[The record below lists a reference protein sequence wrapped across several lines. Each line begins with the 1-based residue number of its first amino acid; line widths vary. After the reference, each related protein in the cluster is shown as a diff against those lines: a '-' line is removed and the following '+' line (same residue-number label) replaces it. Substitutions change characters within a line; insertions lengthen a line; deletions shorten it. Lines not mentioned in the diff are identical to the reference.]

1 MLAFLIWV
9 VAVASQVHHKE
20 LAEVLTPDRPVVSA
34 RVVRSEVE
42 IQPNVLLVRVEVD
55 EVEPVY
61 LQPPESR
68 VWVHS
73 FSTLLNRTS
82 ADGRDVRVS
91 PIREGSGM
99 EQNLE
104 VGERYLFVLEADGEE
119 LVRVEKMERLGEVR
133 GLLSQL

>member
-1 MLAFLIWV
+1 MLAFLLWG
-9 VAVASQVHHKE
+9 VAVASHVYHKE
-20 LAEVLTPDRPVVSA
+20 LAEVLTPDRPVVTA
-34 RVVRSEVE
+34 RGVRSEGE

-61 LQPPESR
+61 LRPPESR

-73 FSTLLNRTS
+73 FSTLLTRTS

-104 VGERYLFVLEADGEE
+104 VGERDLFVLGADGEK
-119 LVRVEKMERLGEVR
+119 LVRVEKLERLGEVR
-133 GLLSQL
+133 GCLSEV

>member
-1 MLAFLIWV
+1 MLAFLLWG
-9 VAVASQVHHKE
+9 VAVASHVYHKE
-20 LAEVLTPDRPVVSA
+20 LAEVLTPDRPVVTA
-34 RVVRSEVE
+34 RVVRREVE

-61 LQPPESR
+61 LRPPESR

-73 FSTLLNRTS
+73 FSTLLTRTS

-104 VGERYLFVLEADGEE
+104 VGERYLFVLGADGEK
-119 LVRVEKMERLGEVR
+119 LVRVEKLERLGEVR
-133 GLLSQL
+133 GCLSEV

>member
-1 MLAFLIWV
+1 M
-9 VAVASQVHHKE
+9 ASQVHHKK
-20 LAEVLTPDRPVVSA
+20 LAEVLTPNRPVVSA

-42 IQPNVLLVRVEVD
+42 IRPNVLLVHVEVD

-61 LQPPESR
+61 LQSPESR

-73 FSTLLNRTS
+73 FSTLLNRKT
-82 ADGRDVRVS
+82 ADGREIRVS

-104 VGERYLFVLEADGEE
+104 VGERYLFVLEADGGE
-119 LVRVEKMERLGEVR
+119 LVRVEKLERLGEVR
-133 GLLSQL
+133 EVLSER

>member
-1 MLAFLIWV
+1 M
-9 VAVASQVHHKE
+9 ASQVHHKE
-20 LAEVLTPDRPVVSA
+20 LTEVLTPDRPVVSA

-91 PIREGSGM
+91 PIREGSG
-99 EQNLE
+99 
-104 VGERYLFVLEADGEE
+104 ERYLFVLEADGEE
-119 LVRVEKMERLGEVR
+119 LVRVEKMERLGEVLR
-133 GLLSQL
+133 GPVSPIETPGGFSQ

>member
-1 MLAFLIWV
+1 M
-9 VAVASQVHHKE
+9 ASQVHHKK
-20 LAEVLTPDRPVVSA
+20 LAEVLRPDRPVVSA

-55 EVEPVY
+55 AVEPVY

-73 FSTLLNRTS
+73 FSTLLTRTA

-91 PIREGSGM
+91 PIREGSGI

-104 VGERYLFVLEADGEE
+104 VGERYLFVLEADGEV
-119 LVRVEKMERLGEVR
+119 LVRVEKLERFGEVR
-133 GLLSQL
+133 GLLGH